1 MPNEG
6 NSNESTYWQTKA
18 CFVVGLAALVTQYVD
33 AINTPGFVPNV
44 QCAWDLFV
52 ETKCFETKKACEQKY
67 DELMTLQLSEV
78 LPCDN
83 DEIRAYHN
91 SALEETEELLLREMI
106 GISTNTVE
114 KQLRQL
120 KVKLLSCNYDYK
132 IQA

>member
-1 MPNEG
+1 
-6 NSNESTYWQTKA
+6 
-18 CFVVGLAALVTQYVD
+18 
-33 AINTPGFVPNV
+33 
-44 QCAWDLFV
+44 
-52 ETKCFETKKACEQKY
+52 
-67 DELMTLQLSEV
+67 MTLQLSKV

-120 KVKLLSCNYDYK
+120 KVKLLSFNYDYK